1 MLLFGFKAPGAI
13 LKRLIDGLI
22 SLAGTWR
29 SMGER
34 PVLVACVALASV
46 LLILDRLEVQ
56 AVNKATAVIGDQVVP
71 LTTLVREPISWS
83 RKIGEKLGGLFAV
96 YAENERLKAENR
108 RLLDWQTQAV
118 RLGVEN
124 RSLRTMLEMPE
135 ASPEASRVNAR
146 IVADSASPFV
156 HTRLI
161 DIGADAGITTGM
173 AVLTPAGM
181 IGRVVQVG
189 ERSAR
194 ILLITDLNSK
204 IPVIVER
211 SGDQALLAGNNSAEP
226 TLEFL
231 PLNPRFQI
239 GDRVMTSGRGGILPA
254 GLMVGEISRVE
265 GSKVTVRPAVDWQA
279 VDYVAVLRHAPLPPP
294 EAAPT
299 TDDAAGRID
308 DVRRSTPID
317 YSTTLRYSSAVLER
331 SENLIRRAG

>member
-1 MLLFGFKAPGAI
+1 M
-13 LKRLIDGLI
+13 KRLINWLV

-34 PVLVACVALASV
+34 PLLVACLALASI
-46 LLILDRLEVQ
+46 LLVLDRLEVQ
-56 AVNKATAVIGDQVVP
+56 AVNEATAVIGDQVVP
-71 LTTLVREPISWS
+71 FATLVREPISWS
-83 RKIGEKLGGLFAV
+83 RQIGEKLGGLFAV

-124 RSLRTMLEMPE
+124 RSLRTMLEMPD
-135 ASPEASRVNAR
+135 ALPEASRVNAR

-161 DIGADAGITTGM
+161 DIGTDAGITIGM

-189 ERSAR
+189 HRSAR
-194 ILLITDLNSK
+194 VLLLTDLNSK

-211 SGDQALLAGNNSAEP
+211 SGDQALLAGDNSAEP
-226 TLEFL
+226 RLEFL

-254 GLMVGEISRVE
+254 GLMVGEISRIE
-265 GSKVTVRPAVDWQA
+265 GPRVTVRPAVDWQDI
-279 VDYVAVLRHAPLPPP
+279 DYVAVLRHVPLPPP
-294 EAAPT
+294 ETAPA
-299 TDDAAGRID
+299 TDDPAGPD
-308 DVRRSTPID
+308 GARRPMTPVGSSTPPQLSD
-317 YSTTLRYSSAVLER
+317 TVVESTELHAVR
-331 SENLIRRAG
+331 GG

>member
-1 MLLFGFKAPGAI
+1 M
-13 LKRLIDGLI
+13 KRLIDWLV

-29 SMGER
+29 TMGER
-34 PVLVACVALASV
+34 PVLVACLALASV

-71 LTTLVREPISWS
+71 LATLVREPISWS
-83 RKIGEKLGGLFAV
+83 RQIGEKLGGLFAV
-96 YAENERLKAENR
+96 YAENERLKEENR

-124 RSLRTMLEMPE
+124 RSLRTMLEMPD
-135 ASPEASRVNAR
+135 ALPEASRVNGR

-161 DIGADAGITTGM
+161 DIGTDAGIAIGM

-189 ERSAR
+189 DRSAR
-194 ILLITDLNSK
+194 VLLLTDLNSK

-211 SGDQALLAGNNSAEP
+211 SGDQALLAGDNSAEP
-226 TLEFL
+226 RLEFL

-254 GLMVGEISRVE
+254 GLMVGEISHIE
-265 GSKVTVRPAVDWQA
+265 GPRVTVRPAVDWQT

-294 EAAPT
+294 ETAPAADDPAGRDGTHRPAAPI
-299 TDDAAGRID
+299 G
-308 DVRRSTPID
+308 S
-317 YSTTLRYSSAVLER
+317 STTPRPSGWVVDG
-331 SENLIRRAG
+331 AGPLVVRGG

>member
-1 MLLFGFKAPGAI
+1 
-13 LKRLIDGLI
+13 
-22 SLAGTWR
+22 
-29 SMGER
+29 MGER
-34 PVLVACVALASV
+34 PVLVACVALAAV
-46 LLILDRLEVQ
+46 LLVLDKLEVQ
-56 AVNKATAVIGDQVVP
+56 AVNKATALVGDQVVP
-71 LTTLVREPISWS
+71 LATLVREPISWS
-83 RKIGEKLGGLFAV
+83 RQIGERLGGLFAV

-108 RLLDWQTQAV
+108 RLLSWQTQAV

-124 RSLRTMLEMPE
+124 RSLRTMLEMPD
-135 ASPEASRVNAR
+135 ALPEASRVNAR

-161 DIGADAGITTGM
+161 DIGADAGIMVGM

-189 ERSAR
+189 SRSAR
-194 ILLITDLNSK
+194 VLLLTDLNSK

-226 TLEFL
+226 RLDFL

-265 GSKVTVRPAVDWQA
+265 GPNVTVRPAVDWQA

-294 EAAPT
+294 ETVPET
-299 TDDAAGRID
+299 EDPAGPN
-308 DVRRSTPID
+308 SGSGTPPRH
-317 YSTTLRYSSAVLER
+317 SGTLVDGSGHLVV
-331 SENLIRRAG
+331 GDG